1 MFLLIAAVFLK
12 YTHKS
17 DILIITHAK
26 KEKYG
31 ISAVF
36 LSSSFTAGG
45 RT

>member
-1 MFLLIAAVFLK
+1 MAILK
-12 YTHKS
+12 TS
-17 DILIITHAK
+17 K

-36 LSSSFTAGG
+36 LASSFTAGG